1 MKSEIYIQRSDASQP
16 YYGRWLAREKCNSLM
31 PLSPPLQNTASP
43 QELEPDASDLNKIKK
58 WQEDRKARKLRGE
71 YESAVHH
78 LSVIVCVVSN
88 TDCTRRINTRCRS
101 IVI

>member
-1 MKSEIYIQRSDASQP
+1 
-16 YYGRWLAREKCNSLM
+16 M

-43 QELEPDASDLNKIKK
+43 HELEPDASDLDKIKK
-58 WQEDRKARKLRGE
+58 WQEDRISRKLRGE

-78 LSVIVCVVSN
+78 LSEIVRVLSN
-88 TDCTRRINTRCRS
+88 TVCAKVTIIPCRS